1 MHMKLS
7 PSQITEF
14 RKKIYDY
21 YKQHKR
27 PMPWRNCDN
36 PYYVVIS
43 ELMLQQTQVPRVL
56 QKFPEFITAFPDFS
70 ALARAPM
77 KDVITMWQGMGYNRR
92 AKYLKQI
99 AEKVVGEYGSI
110 LPSDSSILETFPG
123 IGPATAGS
131 IAAFAYNTPTI
142 FIETNIRR
150 VHLHFFFPE
159 TKDVHDKEIKQV
171 VEQTLDRKQPR
182 EWYYALMDYGTMMM
196 KSLDNPNKRS
206 KHYSLQSRFE
216 GSDRQIRGRV
226 LKVLV
231 SQQNVTKE
239 QFLRLLHDEE
249 ERVSQILDKMEQE
262 GMIVRDKTRYRL
274 PD

>member
-1 MHMKLS
+1 MKLG

-21 YKQHKR
+21 YIQHKR

-70 ALARAPM
+70 ALVRASM
-77 KDVITMWQGMGYNRR
+77 KDVITQWQGMGYNRR

-99 AEKVVGEYGSI
+99 AEKVVGEYGGI
-110 LPSDSSILETFPG
+110 LPSDPSILETFPG

-239 QFLRLLHDEE
+239 QFLRLLQDEE

>member
-1 MHMKLS
+1 MKLS
-7 PSQITEF
+7 QSQIAEF

-56 QKFPEFITAFPDFS
+56 QKFPEFITALPDFS
-70 ALARAPM
+70 ALAQASM
-77 KDVITMWQGMGYNRR
+77 KDVITQWQGMGYNRR

-99 AEKVVGEYGSI
+99 AEKVVGEYGGI
-110 LPSDSSILETFPG
+110 LPSDPSILETFPG

-131 IAAFAYNTPTI
+131 IAAFAYDTPTI

-150 VHLHFFFPE
+150 VHLHFFFPDR
-159 TKDVHDKEIKQV
+159 KDVHDKEIKQV
-171 VEQTLDRKQPR
+171 VEQTLDTKQPR

-231 SQQNVTKE
+231 SQQNATKD
-239 QFLRLLHDEE
+239 QFLRLLQDEE

-262 GMIVRDKTRYRL
+262 GMIVWDKIRYRL